1 MVRYTLP
8 HFKKGSGPPDNKKLT
23 SITEVPKK
31 MESMKKHYIDT
42 NTSKEKNKR
51 YITYNIEN
59 KHE

>member
-42 NTSKEKNKR
+42 NTSKEKKQK
-51 YITYNIEN
+51 IYNI
-59 KHE
+59 

>member
-31 MESMKKHYIDT
+31 NGINEKTLHRHKYKQRKKQKI
-42 NTSKEKNKR
+42 
-51 YITYNIEN
+51 YNI
-59 KHE
+59 